1 MIDPNH
7 LHHTSTPSSV
17 WRVGRRPKPWDWA
30 PWRYAS
36 ADTGTFSGRWD
47 SPDPHT
53 YRTTYAATEPQG
65 ALLEVL
71 ARFRPDPSLVAA
83 MTEIETDEADQALY
97 PTQPAGTVPA
107 EWFAARLLTRA
118 SLAGSYLDIAHS
130 ETVAGLWG
138 EFAHIA
144 IAEHGLAD
152 FDGSALQN
160 AHVRPLTQAISARVY
175 RMTTDEDVPFF
186 AGIRFLSRFGA
197 DQELWTVF
205 EQPDDTSTSKLLSE
219 IQTMNVSESDHDV
232 AKAMQT
238 LGLTPDED

>member
-1 MIDPNH
+1 M
-7 LHHTSTPSSV
+7 SAPSPV
-17 WRVGRRPKPWDWA
+17 WRVGRRPNPWDWA

-36 ADTGTFSGRWD
+36 ADTGTFPGRWD
-47 SPDPHT
+47 SPAPHT

-71 ARFRPDPSLVAA
+71 ARFRPDASLVAA
-83 MTEIETDEADQALY
+83 MTEIVVDEADRALY
-97 PTQPAGTVPA
+97 STQQAGIVPT

-130 ETVAGLWG
+130 ETIAGFWG
-138 EFAHIA
+138 EFAHSA
-144 IAEHGLAD
+144 IAEYGLAD

-160 AHVRPLTQAISARVY
+160 ANVRPLTQAISARVY
-175 RMTTDEDVPFF
+175 RMTNDDDVPSFD
-186 AGIRFLSRFGA
+186 GIRFLSRFGA

-219 IQTMNVSESDHDV
+219 IQTMAISEGDHAV
-232 AKAMQT
+232 AQAMQT